1 MISFF
6 GPFTWVSVPCV
17 IQNQKWNYFIYR
29 TYSDQFEWRHV
40 IVLVHVSR
48 KLMFVDVYLYRW
60 IQTDISAAQELR
72 ADPDGSWP
80 GRLFNNVIYYWVWF
94 DNNSTTKPCSYCQ
107 HTKLNCKCS
116 LFLKHNKL
124 LYFNSNKMT
133 IRSTFT
139 ATAITII

>member
-1 MISFF
+1 MVSSITKLYPCSSMMLFYYILTCIQMISFF

-72 ADPDGSWP
+72 ADPDRSWP
-80 GRLFNNVIYYWVWF
+80 GRLFNNVIYYWVSF

-107 HTKLNCKCS
+107 HTKLN
-116 LFLKHNKL
+116 FFKL
-124 LYFNSNKMT
+124 
-133 IRSTFT
+133 
-139 ATAITII
+139 